1 MKNTNQMFGNFQEKI
16 QNKMNDANKQHQ
28 QELYNEKLTN
38 KKNEVE
44 KHVKE
49 TISSRKKKKKKKSK
63 GNHSDTNV
71 ISRNENVDIN
81 DFDMEYNFG
90 KNKKCILLLS

>member
-1 MKNTNQMFGNFQEKI
+1 MFGNFQKN
-16 QNKMNDANKQHQ
+16 QKRMNDANKHHQ
-28 QELYNEKLTN
+28 QQLYNEKITN

-49 TISSRKKKKKKKSK
+49 TISSRKKTKNKKSK
-63 GNHSDTNV
+63 ENHSDMNV
-71 ISRNENVDIN
+71 ISRIENVDIN

-90 KNKKCILLLS
+90 KNRKCILLLS